1 MAQRHQFL
9 SGGQGR
15 AILPGASSVARRRGR
30 LLRVVG
36 LSAVLLGGAGWWVA
50 QNFWCAPRGGPFL
63 VPVPATSSGV
73 VDDAARRESRE
84 LADRIVRDF
93 PESAQ
98 AIYARGVLLSM
109 WGQGGEAVKCWEAAL
124 KLDPGLAPAYR
135 QMGMYALTHGDFQR
149 AVSLLRR
156 AMELDPS
163 AAEVS
168 LQLALALLATDSP
181 EEAIG
186 VLRRHVARWPRSPE
200 AYYRLGQ
207 ASLQVGALDQ
217 AKEYYEASLRIDP
230 TALRVYIGLATACT
244 RLGETEKAREYH
256 KKIRELSKADRAEE
270 RRRNRAYDDGADA
283 QQEMANE
290 YMYVGAIYREHGRA
304 QEALECLQKAA
315 AVAPKHVP
323 SRKTLVTLLEQQ
335 NKIPEA
341 IGVLEELRQI
351 EPQDPVHC
359 VKLGALRLR
368 LNELDAAE
376 AAFRKAI
383 DVAPKRSEGYVAAA
397 LFCLQTG
404 RKLPEARALA
414 QKAVELDPTPAN
426 YFLLGLACFRNGDS
440 PAALTAIRRAMDLD
454 PGSSR
459 YREAYQE
466 IQQKS
471 SKAKP

>member
-1 MAQRHQFL
+1 MARRHRFP
-9 SGGQGR
+9 GGGRAR
-15 AILPGASSVARRRGR
+15 AILPGAPSVSRRRGR
-30 LLRVVG
+30 LHWVIG
-36 LSAVLLGGAGWWVA
+36 LSVVLLGGAGWWVA
-50 QNFWCAPRGGPFL
+50 QKFRHSSTAQRP
-63 VPVPATSSGV
+63 PVPAAETSLGV

-93 PESAQ
+93 PESAE

-109 WGQGGEAVKCWEAAL
+109 WGQGGEAVKSWEAAL

-135 QMGMYALTHGDFQR
+135 QMGMYALAHGDFQR
-149 AVSLLRR
+149 AVPLLRR
-156 AMELDPS
+156 AIELNPS
-163 AAEVS
+163 EPETS
-168 LQLALALLATDSP
+168 LQLALALLAMDSP

-207 ASLQVGALDQ
+207 VSLQLGALDQ

-244 RLGETEKAREYH
+244 RLGEMEKAREYH

-283 QQEMANE
+283 RQELANE
-290 YMYVGAIYREHGRA
+290 YMYVGAIYREHGRT

-383 DVAPKRSEGYVAAA
+383 DAAPKRSEGYVAAA

-414 QKAVELDPTPAN
+414 QKAVELDPAPTN

-440 PAALTAIRRAMDLD
+440 PAALAAIQRARDLD